1 MSEILE
7 LQAKIK
13 FLQAEVKHLREREDD
28 TKNVL
33 RTIIQKLPVAA
44 LAVDTDLNVLHANTH
59 FVELLDWQSKALI
72 DSQMFKEHNQSVP
85 LCEIVSDPVFKII
98 QGTHLSGDDSD
109 RADFHLPD
117 GDFNIS
123 VYSIRRGD
131 MTIAMV
137 RNMNNPEV
145 RTTEIVARLQLT
157 IDRNMSMIQNI
168 ASMLGEEVSHNAS
181 ELNSIIRTIQYPDKV
196 EEVDTLKLK

>member
-7 LQAKIK
+7 LQEKIK
-13 FLQAEVKHLREREDD
+13 YLQAEVKHLREREDD

-33 RTIIQKLPVAA
+33 RTIIQKLHAA
-44 LAVDTDLNVLHANTH
+44 AVVVDTDLNVLYVNQD
-59 FVELLDWQSKALI
+59 FIELLDWQSKALI
-72 DSQMFKEHNQSVP
+72 ASQARDANNPAVKLKDIVADS
-85 LCEIVSDPVFKII
+85 VFKII

-131 MTIAMV
+131 LTIAIV

-145 RTTEIVARLQLT
+145 RTAEIVTRLQQT

-168 ASMLGEEVSHNAS
+168 ASLLGEEVSHNAS
-181 ELNSIIRTIQYPDKV
+181 ELNSIIKIIQYPDEKT
-196 EEVDTLKLK
+196 EKQTNK

>member
-7 LQAKIK
+7 LQEKIK
-13 FLQAEVKHLREREDD
+13 YLQAEVKHLREREDD

-44 LAVDTDLNVLHANTH
+44 VVVDTDINVLYANKY
-59 FVELLDWQSKALI
+59 FIELLDWQSKALLE
-72 DSQMFKEHNQSVP
+72 SQIMDAKNSVVK
-85 LCEIVSDPVFKII
+85 LRDIVADPVFKIV
-98 QGTHLSGDDSD
+98 QGTHLSGDDSH

-131 MTIAMV
+131 LTIALV

-145 RTTEIVARLQLT
+145 RTAEVVARLQQT
-157 IDRNMSMIQNI
+157 IDRNMSMIQNV
-168 ASMLGEEVSHNAS
+168 ASLLGEEVSHNAS
-181 ELNSIIRTIQYPDKV
+181 ELNSIIKTIQYPDEKM
-196 EEVDTLKLK
+196 DKKTDK

>member
-1 MSEILE
+1 MSEIFE
-7 LQAKIK
+7 LQEKIK
-13 FLQAEVKHLREREDD
+13 YLQAEVKHLREREDD

-44 LAVDTDLNVLHANTH
+44 VVVDTDLNVLYANPH
-59 FVELLDWQSKALI
+59 FVDLLDWQSKALLE
-72 DSQMFKEHNQSVP
+72 SQIMDAKNPNVS
-85 LCEIVSDPVFKII
+85 LKDIVADPVFKIV

-131 MTIAMV
+131 LTIALV

-145 RTTEIVARLQLT
+145 RTAEVVARLQQT

-168 ASMLGEEVSHNAS
+168 ASLLGEEVSHNAS
-181 ELNSIIRTIQYPDKV
+181 ELNAIIKTIQYPDEKN
-196 EEVDTLKLK
+196 

>member
-1 MSEILE
+1 MSEIFE
-7 LQAKIK
+7 LQEKIK
-13 FLQAEVKHLREREDD
+13 YLQAEVKHLREREDD

-44 LAVDTDLNVLHANTH
+44 VVVDTDLNVLYANPH
-59 FVELLDWQSKALI
+59 FVDLLDWQSKALLE
-72 DSQMFKEHNQSVP
+72 SQIMDAKNPNVT
-85 LCEIVSDPVFKII
+85 LKDIVADPVFQIV

-131 MTIAMV
+131 LTIALV

-145 RTTEIVARLQLT
+145 RTAEVVARLQQT

-168 ASMLGEEVSHNAS
+168 ASLLGEEVSHNAS
-181 ELNSIIRTIQYPDKV
+181 ELNAIIKTIQYPDEKN
-196 EEVDTLKLK
+196 

>member
-1 MSEILE
+1 MSEIFE
-7 LQAKIK
+7 LQEKIK
-13 FLQAEVKHLREREDD
+13 YLQAEVKHLREREDD

-44 LAVDTDLNVLHANTH
+44 VVVDTDLNVLYANPH
-59 FVELLDWQSKALI
+59 FVDLLDWQSKALLE
-72 DSQMFKEHNQSVP
+72 SQIMDAKNPNVT
-85 LCEIVSDPVFKII
+85 LKDIVADPVFKIV

-131 MTIAMV
+131 LTIALV

-145 RTTEIVARLQLT
+145 RTAEVVARLQQT

-168 ASMLGEEVSHNAS
+168 ASLLGEEVSHNAS
-181 ELNSIIRTIQYPDKV
+181 ELNAIIKTIQYPDEKN
-196 EEVDTLKLK
+196 